1 MKCVNFEF
9 LVKKVNSFTHS
20 ILTLLVVWLWL
31 RGLDDGDDLDLA
43 ELVNVLYCCVQEN
56 YDFTKYKGLR

>member
-1 MKCVNFEF
+1 MVMTLKF
-9 LVKKVNSFTHS
+9 KKM
-20 ILTLLVVWLWL
+20 LVVWLWL

>member
-1 MKCVNFEF
+1 MTVEAW
-9 LVKKVNSFTHS
+9 
-20 ILTLLVVWLWL
+20 TLLVVWLWL